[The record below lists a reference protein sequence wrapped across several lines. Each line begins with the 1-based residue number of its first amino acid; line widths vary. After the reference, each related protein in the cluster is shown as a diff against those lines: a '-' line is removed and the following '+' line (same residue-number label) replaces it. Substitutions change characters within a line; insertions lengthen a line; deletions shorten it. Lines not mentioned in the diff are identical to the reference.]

1 MLMKKYAAYLF
12 DFDYTLAD
20 SSAGIV
26 KCFRIVLERHGHMNI
41 DDYTIKRT
49 IGKTLEQAFTI
60 MTGIDDPQIL
70 AGYRKEYVREAD
82 LYMTAFTHLFPET
95 LDVLQIL
102 KKQGAKVGIIS
113 TKYRYRIQE
122 LLQPLLPSDFL
133 DVLIGGEDV
142 HAAKPDPEGLL
153 MALQHIGVPTDEA
166 LYIGDSIVD
175 AQTAQA
181 AGTDFAGVLHGMTTR
196 DELEGWP
203 NVAVM
208 NDLNELL
215 SYD

>member
-1 MLMKKYAAYLF
+1 MKKYAAYLF

-82 LYMTAFTHLFPET
+82 LYMTAFTHLSPAT
-95 LDVLQIL
+95 LDVLQ
-102 KKQGAKVGIIS
+102 S
-113 TKYRYRIQE
+113 
-122 LLQPLLPSDFL
+122 
-133 DVLIGGEDV
+133 
-142 HAAKPDPEGLL
+142 
-153 MALQHIGVPTDEA
+153 
-166 LYIGDSIVD
+166 
-175 AQTAQA
+175 
-181 AGTDFAGVLHGMTTR
+181 
-196 DELEGWP
+196 
-203 NVAVM
+203 
-208 NDLNELL
+208 
-215 SYD
+215 

>member
-1 MLMKKYAAYLF
+1 MKQYAAYFF

-26 KCFRIVLERHGHMNI
+26 KCFRIVLERQGHMNI

-49 IGKTLEQAFTI
+49 IGKTLEQAFTS
-60 MTGIDDPQIL
+60 MTGIDDSRIL
-70 AGYRKEYVREAD
+70 AEYRKEYVQEAD
-82 LYMTAFTHLFPET
+82 RYMTACTRLYPE
-95 LDVLQIL
+95 VLEVLRAL
-102 KKQGAKVGIIS
+102 KRRGARIGIIS

-122 LLQPLLPSDFL
+122 LLQPLLPQDFL

-142 HAAKPDPEGLL
+142 HVAKPDPEGVL
-153 MALQHIGVPTDEA
+153 MALQHIGVQAEDV

-181 AGTDFAGVLHGMTTR
+181 AGIDFAGVLHGMTTR
-196 DELEGWP
+196 SELEAWP

-208 NDLNELL
+208 NDLRDLI
-215 SYD
+215 SF